1 MIKAYGNAVWVLR
14 MDAFREAVSPDTAK
28 ARKNQIEQDLIEYCK
43 LDTYAM
49 VKLWQFFA
57 GRNDLAI

>member
-1 MIKAYGNAVWVLR
+1 